1 MLSYQTKLNPFLSL
15 SSGFF
20 AHKFEQK
27 KKKKTMENYKNAS
40 KHIAVLAFPFGTH
53 ASPLLT
59 ITRQLSDAF
68 PGAIFSFLSTKTSNN
83 STFPKDEKLEKVK
96 PFSVRDGLPEGYS
109 FKGNPHEPVEYF
121 VNAVPGNFRDALNS
135 LVAET
140 GKPIDCLMTDAFYWF
155 GADIADE
162 MNVPWVALWTSSPRA
177 IFVHVDAHFIR
188 QHIGIDDPQDKA
200 LDFLQD
206 FSAIRNVDLPDGVT
220 SEKLDAPIPALLEK
234 MGQALSR
241 ATAIA
246 TNSYED
252 LDKTVVNMLQSRY
265 NMFLNVGPF
274 NLMSVSPNID
284 DTHGCLDWLNKYEL
298 ASVVYISFG
307 SVITPPPHEL
317 TALAEALE
325 GSGFP
330 YLWSFRGN
338 PKKQLPPGFTERMS
352 SKGKIVPWAP
362 QLKILQHSSVGVF
375 VTHGGWNSILES
387 IIGGVPM
394 IFRPFFGDQ
403 KLNTRTV
410 EAVWGFG
417 LGLEEG
423 TFTNEGT
430 KKALKLILSTEE
442 GKKMRE
448 RIGVQ
453 KELAH
458 KAVQPNGSSF
468 ENFKTL
474 VNVVSATCS

>member
-252 LDKTVVNMLQSRY
+252 LDKTV
-265 NMFLNVGPF
+265 
-274 NLMSVSPNID
+274 
-284 DTHGCLDWLNKYEL
+284 YEL